1 MVEVRQRTAPV
12 KPPKAPRAPKA
23 PSRAIE
29 VHGEEGYITVK
40 RARLNVGKPIHEKED
55 YETVMVPSFT
65 GPVARV
71 KVMSSV
77 TRNLGDYNS
86 VKVEVGLDLPCYETD
101 IEHTY
106 NQAADWVSAKIESEL
121 EEGSSNG

>member
-1 MVEVRQRTAPV
+1 MAECRQRVAPV
-12 KPPKAPRAPKA
+12 KPPKAPRAPK
-23 PSRAIE
+23 RTIE
-29 VHGEEGYITVK
+29 VQGEQGYILVK
-40 RARLNVGKPIHEKED
+40 RAKLNMGKAIHEKED

-86 VKVEVGLDLPCYETD
+86 VKVEVGLDLPCYECD